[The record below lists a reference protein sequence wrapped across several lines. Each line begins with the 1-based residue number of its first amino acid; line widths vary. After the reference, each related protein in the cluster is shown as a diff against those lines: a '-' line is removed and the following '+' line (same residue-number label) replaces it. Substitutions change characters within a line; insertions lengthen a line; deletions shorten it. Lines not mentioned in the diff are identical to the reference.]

1 MLKPEYLQRVPDG
14 MIQLYAQAEMDILEN
29 MAVRIAHYG
38 YWIPAVEHQA
48 KMLEE
53 AGMVR
58 EEILAR
64 LKTLT
69 GRADR
74 ELRQLMQ
81 EAGGVALKSDDA
93 VYRRQGMNPPPVSAS
108 EDLQKILQAGYE
120 KTAGTFRNLT
130 LTTARTAAHWFA
142 QALDRAYM
150 QITFGG
156 MDYNT
161 AIRSTIKQLSTE
173 GVGAIRYPTGRTDTI
188 EVAVR
193 RAVVTGV
200 NQTALKLQ
208 DARADEMGADLV
220 EVSAHA
226 GARPSH
232 AEWQGGI
239 YSRSGK
245 SRKYPD
251 FVKATGY
258 GTGAGLGGW
267 NCSHSFRPW
276 FEGMSR
282 TYDKALLK
290 EYQAKDY
297 EYNGVRM
304 TEYEALQ
311 EQRKIE
317 RSIRRWKREQN
328 ALQAAGLDSSEASA
342 KITEWNRRQKDFL
355 EQTGLKAD
363 GTRVAVG
370 KTVEKQGKNSIIK
383 SGAVSGARN
392 PNSKEAREHAE
403 RYYGLVRSMKTDVAR
418 ISETTGFAEE
428 DIQTVKSYIFMEKH
442 DLGGAELE
450 YFAPDYMM
458 AESWQRLIDGKPES
472 HDITL
477 LNHEIMERDL
487 MKKGIPQ
494 DEAHI
499 KASGKYNYAKEAGE
513 YYAKIKKYKNE

>member
-1 MLKPEYLQRVPDG
+1 MLKPEYLQRVPEG
-14 MIQLYAQAEMDILEN
+14 MIKLYAQAEADILAN
-29 MAVRIAHYG
+29 MARRISTYD

-69 GRADR
+69 GRTDR

-81 EAGGVALKSDDA
+81 EAGGAALKSDDA
-93 VYRRQGMNPPPVSAS
+93 VYCRQGLNPPPVSAS

-120 KTAGTFRNLT
+120 KTSGTFRNLT
-130 LTTARTAAHWFA
+130 LTTARTAAHQFA

-156 MDYNT
+156 MDYYT
-161 AIRSTIKQLSTE
+161 AIRSTIKQLSAE

-232 AEWQGGI
+232 AQWQGGI

-251 FVKATGY
+251 FVKTTGY

-276 FEGMSR
+276 FEGMSC

-328 ALQAAGLDSSEASA
+328 ALQAAGLDSGEASA

-370 KTVEKQGKNSIIK
+370 KGST
-383 SGAVSGARN
+383 
-392 PNSKEAREHAE
+392 PKEAERVALLKQKEIEKYSQYRYNKNGTIVVTDDWTKKEHPKVSAEYKPYAVVDVLSQKGKQTDRMYYDADGRQLRQVSTGAHGNPKRHPYGRNGEHAH
-403 RYYGLVRSMKTDVAR
+403 
-418 ISETTGFAEE
+418 
-428 DIQTVKSYIFMEKH
+428 DIIWK
-442 DLGGAELE
+442 
-450 YFAPDYMM
+450 
-458 AESWQRLIDGKPES
+458 DGKIVDRPAREL
-472 HDITL
+472 T
-477 LNHEIMERDL
+477 EQER
-487 MKKGIPQ
+487 
-494 DEAHI
+494 
-499 KASGKYNYAKEAGE
+499 KENAN
-513 YYAKIKKYKNE
+513 IL

>member
-1 MLKPEYLQRVPDG
+1 MLKPEYLQRVPEG
-14 MIQLYAQAEMDILEN
+14 MIKLYAQAEADILAD
-29 MAVRIAHYG
+29 MARRISTYD

-69 GRADR
+69 GRTDR

-81 EAGGVALKSDDA
+81 EAGGAALKSDDA
-93 VYRRQGMNPPPVSAS
+93 VYRRQGLNPPPVSAS
-108 EDLQKILQAGYE
+108 ADLQKVLQAGYE
-120 KTAGTFRNLT
+120 KTSGAFRNLT
-130 LTTARTAAHWFA
+130 LTTARTAVHQFE

-150 QITFGG
+150 QITLGG
-156 MDYNT
+156 MDSGA
-161 AIRSTIKQLSTE
+161 AIRSSIKQLSAE

-200 NQTALKLQ
+200 NQTALRLQ

-232 AEWQGGI
+232 AQWQGGI

-297 EYNGVRM
+297 EYNGVKM

-311 EQRKIE
+311 EQRRIE
-317 RSIRRWKREQN
+317 RGIRRWKREQN
-328 ALQAAGLDSSEASA
+328 ALQAAGLDSGEASA
-342 KITEWNRRQKDFL
+342 KITEWNRRQRDFL

-370 KTVEKQGKNSIIK
+370 KGST
-383 SGAVSGARN
+383 
-392 PNSKEAREHAE
+392 PKEAEKYSQYRYNKNGTIVVTDDWTKKEHPKVSAEYKPYAVVDVLSQKGKQTDRMYYDADGRQLRQVSTGAHGNPKRHPYGRNGEHAH
-403 RYYGLVRSMKTDVAR
+403 
-418 ISETTGFAEE
+418 
-428 DIQTVKSYIFMEKH
+428 DIIWK
-442 DLGGAELE
+442 
-450 YFAPDYMM
+450 
-458 AESWQRLIDGKPES
+458 DGKIVDRPAREL
-472 HDITL
+472 T
-477 LNHEIMERDL
+477 EQER
-487 MKKGIPQ
+487 
-494 DEAHI
+494 
-499 KASGKYNYAKEAGE
+499 KENAN
-513 YYAKIKKYKNE
+513 IL

>member
-1 MLKPEYLQRVPDG
+1 MLKPEYLQCVPEG
-14 MIQLYAQAEMDILEN
+14 MIKLYAQAEADILAE
-29 MAVRIAHYG
+29 MARRISTYD

-64 LKTLT
+64 LKMLT
-69 GRADR
+69 GRTDK

-81 EAGGVALKSDDA
+81 EAGAAALKSDDA
-93 VYRRQGMNPPPVSAS
+93 VYRRQGLNPPPVSAS
-108 EDLQKILQAGYE
+108 EDLQKVLQAGYK

-130 LTTARTAAHWFA
+130 LTTARTAAHQFE

-150 QITFGG
+150 QITLGG

-161 AIRSTIKQLSTE
+161 AIRNTIKQLSAE
-173 GVGAIRYPTGRTDTI
+173 GVGAIQYPTGRRDTI

-200 NQTALKLQ
+200 NQTALRLQ
-208 DARADEMGADLV
+208 ESRADEMGADLV

-245 SRKYPD
+245 NRKYPD
-251 FVKATGY
+251 FVKTTGY

-311 EQRKIE
+311 EQRRIE
-317 RSIRRWKREQN
+317 RGIRRWKREKN
-328 ALQAAGLDSSEASA
+328 AMEAAGLDSSEASA
-342 KITEWNRRQKDFL
+342 KVREWNRRQKDFL

-370 KTVEKQGKNSIIK
+370 RGSTPKEAERVALLKQKEIEKYSQYRYNKDGTIVVTDDWTKKEHPKVLAEYKPYAVVDVLSQKGKQTDRMYYDADGRQLRQVS
-383 SGAVSGARN
+383 SGAHGNPKRHPYGRN
-392 PNSKEAREHAE
+392 GEHAHDIIWKDGKITDRPARELAE
-403 RYYGLVRSMKTDVAR
+403 QERKENA
-418 ISETTGFAEE
+418 
-428 DIQTVKSYIFMEKH
+428 DI
-442 DLGGAELE
+442 L
-450 YFAPDYMM
+450 
-458 AESWQRLIDGKPES
+458 
-472 HDITL
+472 
-477 LNHEIMERDL
+477 
-487 MKKGIPQ
+487 
-494 DEAHI
+494 
-499 KASGKYNYAKEAGE
+499 
-513 YYAKIKKYKNE
+513 